1 MTDPTTAQPL
11 TPETL
16 KEWLPGSEMEAALAR
31 LDAGRWSPGTSKRD
45 RKPEDVMRQAV
56 DVAHPPDGSVDRM
69 MQRGQ
74 LAMRFAEFGRL
85 EREEEAREARRL
97 REALDKV
104 PSRAWAHAYHEF
116 RRIGLDEAN
125 AMARADVV
133 RIETERSIAALTTPD
148 APG

>member
-1 MTDPTTAQPL
+1 MTDPTTTQTL
-11 TPETL
+11 TPKTL

-31 LDAGRWSPGTSKRD
+31 LDAGRWFPWSLRGRRT
-45 RKPEDVMRQAV
+45 PEDVMRQAV
-56 DVAHPPDGSVDRM
+56 DVAYPPDGSVDRM
-69 MQRGQ
+69 LQRGM
-74 LAMRFAEFGRL
+74 LAVRFAEFGRL

-125 AMARADVV
+125 AMARADMV